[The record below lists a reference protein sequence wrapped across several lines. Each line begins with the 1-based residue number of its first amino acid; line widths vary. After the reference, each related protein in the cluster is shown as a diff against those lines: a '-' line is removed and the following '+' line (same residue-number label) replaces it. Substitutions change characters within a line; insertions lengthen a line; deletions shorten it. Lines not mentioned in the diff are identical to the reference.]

1 MSDSLR
7 EIIKQE
13 YIKCATDPAHFM
25 NKYCY
30 IQHPKRGRILFN
42 LYPFQG
48 KVLRLWRDNPYSIVL
63 KSRQLGIS
71 T

>member
-1 MSDSLR
+1 MSENIR

-13 YIKCATDPAHFM
+13 FIKCATDPSHFM

-30 IQHPKRGRILFN
+30 IQHPKRGRIQFN

-48 KVLRLWRDNPYSIVL
+48 KVLRL
-63 KSRQLGIS
+63 
-71 T
+71 